1 MRLNGLT
8 RDFDTVIFDFDGTI
22 VDSMWMWTDIDI
34 EYLGRFGIDFRPEI
48 QRDIEGMSVEETAV
62 YFRDVLG
69 VPRSVSEMRDDWIA
83 MTLYRYE
90 HEVKPK
96 PYAREFISLLKDRGV
111 KMGIA
116 TSNAV
121 ENVRIC
127 LKSNRLES
135 FFDVVITSSDVARGK
150 PFPDVYLH
158 AASLLGSDPENCIVF
173 EDIPA
178 GIASGRAAGME
189 TVAVYDDFSRDQKK
203 KKISLAD
210 HYISDYGE
218 LMK

>member
-1 MRLNGLT
+1 
-8 RDFDTVIFDFDGTI
+8 
-22 VDSMWMWTDIDI
+22 
-34 EYLGRFGIDFRPEI
+34 
-48 QRDIEGMSVEETAV
+48 
-62 YFRDVLG
+62 
-69 VPRSVSEMRDDWIA
+69 

-158 AASLLGSDPENCIVF
+158 AASLLGSDPENCVVF

-189 TVAVYDDFSRDQKK
+189 TVAVYDDFSRDLTSE
-203 KKISLAD
+203 KISLAD

>member
-22 VDSMWMWTDIDI
+22 VDSMWMWTDIYI
-34 EYLGRFGIDFRPEI
+34 EYLGRFGIDFRQEI

-158 AASLLGSDPENCIVF
+158 AASLLGSDPENCVVF

-189 TVAVYDDFSRDQKK
+189 TVAVYDDLSRDLTSE
-203 KKISLAD
+203 KISLAD

>member
-8 RDFDTVIFDFDGTI
+8 RDFDTVIFDFVFTI

-158 AASLLGSDPENCIVF
+158 AASLLGSDPENCVVF

-189 TVAVYDDFSRDQKK
+189 TVAVYDDFSRDLTSE
-203 KKISLAD
+203 KISLAD